1 MGWNSTRHIGAGV
14 VFELD
19 GACHEPVR
27 ATTQEKI
34 AGTLTCFGRVVVTG
48 TLLEICHTGTLA
60 GYLSERDILL
70 RDYPHGAEPF
80 RDKLGTH
87 AEQAACRGGPGG

>member
-48 TLLEICHTGTLA
+48 TLLSGGLYQLYGLEGCLWASSLFVVAATL
-60 GYLSERDILL
+60 LSS
-70 RDYPHGAEPF
+70 
-80 RDKLGTH
+80 KLPR
-87 AEQAACRGGPGG
+87 AKP